1 MSLNKIFKFLNLFL
15 CYLMIF
21 EDKSLI
27 TLVGLIVLLILFLNM
42 TQEKFQNSSSNLIK
56 IINDNIDSDIPSI
69 IKNPK
74 GNFLDNGSDFVYDAK
89 EETLTGTYKDRD
101 GNNFKPKYD
110 FKLNPC
116 VYLNYDDRKE
126 KFDCRSSE

>member
-1 MSLNKIFKFLNLFL
+1 
-15 CYLMIF
+15 MIF

-27 TLVGLIVLLILFLNM
+27 TLVGLIVLLILFINM
-42 TQEKFQNSSSNLIK
+42 TKERFQNSSSVPIT
-56 IINDNIDSDIPSI
+56 IINNNIDSDIPSI

-74 GNFLDNGSDFVYDAK
+74 GNFLDNGLDFIYDAK
-89 EETLTGTYKDRD
+89 EEILTGVYKDKL
-101 GNNFKPKYD
+101 GNNVKPKYD

-126 KFDCRSSE
+126 KFDCKSSV